1 LLRTAL
7 VDGIRRGPKRK
18 HLQDKRL
25 TVHKDSIMRT
35 PLSAVT
41 VIALATALAQ
51 SPLAVGAD
59 DTASPRAAPAAPAGP
74 GILEVLTNSGIVV
87 TGYVDAA
94 YEYSNSPAPAF
105 HEFDTRHSS
114 FVLDQAS
121 VTLAMQPKS
130 GFGFVVDLIAGEDS
144 RVINAAESSN
154 AASGASNFNVTQAFV
169 QYVTGNWTLL
179 GGKFVT
185 LVGAEVIA
193 ATGNTNFSRSLL
205 FFAEPL
211 THTGV
216 RAAYAVNDEL
226 TFTVGVN
233 NGWNHLSNDT
243 QSQKTTEVG
252 VSFTPVKQFILTAQ
266 GYIGDEPV
274 GGGQVAQRDIA
285 DVVATYNVNDSL
297 SLVVNYDCGRQKNYD
312 LLGNNGKWDGVAGYV
327 NYAINSQWRVSVR
340 GEYFQDR
347 QGFVTTTGTRQTLR
361 EGTVTLGFDPIKK
374 FELRLEA
381 RYDKADHDLFLRDST
396 DLADNQTG
404 LALQTVYKF

>member
-1 LLRTAL
+1 
-7 VDGIRRGPKRK
+7 
-18 HLQDKRL
+18 
-25 TVHKDSIMRT
+25 MRT
-35 PLSAVT
+35 PLSAVA
-41 VIALATALAQ
+41 VIGLATTLAQ
-51 SPLAVGAD
+51 SPLAIGAD
-59 DTASPRAAPAAPAGP
+59 ETSSPPLAPAAAAGP
-74 GILEVLTNSGIVV
+74 GILEVLTNSGIIV
-87 TGYVDAA
+87 TGYIDTA

-130 GFGFVVDLIAGEDS
+130 GFGFVVDLIAGEDG
-144 RVINAAESSN
+144 RVIDAAESSN

-169 QYVTGNWTLL
+169 QYVTGNWTLM

-193 ATGNTNFSRSLL
+193 PTGNTNFSRSLL

-216 RAAYAVNDEL
+216 RAAYAVNDAL

-233 NGWNHLSNDT
+233 NGWNHVSNDS
-243 QSQKTTEVG
+243 QSQKTTEMG
-252 VSFTPVKQFILTAQ
+252 ASFTPVKQFILTAQ
-266 GYIGDEPV
+266 GYFGDEPV

-297 SLVVNYDCGRQKNYD
+297 SLVANYDWGQQKNYD
-312 LLGNNGKWDGVAGYV
+312 LLGNHGKWDGVAGYV
-327 NYAINSQWRVSVR
+327 NYAISSQWRVSVR
-340 GEYFQDR
+340 GEYFQDQ
-347 QGFVTTTGTRQTLR
+347 QGFVTATGTRQTLR
-361 EGTVTLGFDPIKK
+361 EGTVTLGYDPTKK

-381 RYDKADHDLFLRDST
+381 RYDKANHNLFLRDST
-396 DLADNQTG
+396 EMANDQTG
-404 LALQTVYKF
+404 LAMQIIYKF